1 MPAGEEFGVGA
12 DGEDRNGVCRMGA
25 SGPTD
30 MGLLVQE
37 RDARLAKR
45 VDGLVHV
52 LGILA
57 LAGTGGF
64 VEGFQFFLLVA
75 GDLHGVPETE
85 VLAVE
90 TFHILPAGFGCLFE
104 ELREAVGEDPRGA
117 FLVLEEVQMEGIIA
131 VAECQTACL
140 MIGGD
145 EDKGL
150 VGVREI
156 EIIGDLHG
164 VVHIPGLADGGCCI
178 VGMAGIVDHTTL
190 DHHEEALVS
199 GIEEGYGG

>member
-12 DGEDRNGVCRMGA
+12 DGEDRNGVCRVGA

-30 MGLLVQE
+30 VGFLVQE

-57 LAGTGGF
+57 LAGTSGF
-64 VEGFQFFLLVA
+64 VEGFQFFLLV
-75 GDLHGVPETE
+75 GRDLHGVPETE

-104 ELREAVGEDPRGA
+104 ELREAIGEDPRGA
-117 FLVLEEVQMEGIIA
+117 FLVFEDVQMERIIA
-131 VAECQTACL
+131 VAERQTACL

-145 EDKGL
+145 EDEGL
-150 VGVREI
+150 VGVREV

-164 VVHIPGLADGGCCI
+164 VVHIPSLADRGSCVI
-178 VGMAGIVDHTTL
+178 GMAGVVDHTTL
-190 DHHEEALVS
+190 DHHEEALVA

>member
-52 LGILA
+52 LGVLA
-57 LAGTGGF
+57 LAGTSGF
-64 VEGFQFFLLVA
+64 VEGFQFFLLI
-75 GDLHGVPETE
+75 GRDLHGVPETE

-90 TFHILPAGFGCLFE
+90 TLHIRPFGLGCFFE
-104 ELREAVGEDPRGA
+104 ELSEAVGEDPRGA
-117 FLVLEEVQMEGIIA
+117 FLVLEEVQMERIIA
-131 VAECQTACL
+131 VAERQTACL

-145 EDKGL
+145 EDEGL
-150 VGVREI
+150 VGVRQI
-156 EIIGDLHG
+156 EIIGYLHRL
-164 VVHIPGLADGGCCI
+164 VHIPSLADGGSGVI
-178 VGMAGIVDHTTL
+178 GMAGVVDHTTL
-190 DHHEEALVS
+190 DHHEEALVA
-199 GIEEGYGG
+199 GIEEGDGG

>member
-12 DGEDRNGVCRMGA
+12 DGEDRNGVCRVRAG
-25 SGPTD
+25 SPTD
-30 MGLLVQE
+30 VGLLVQE
-37 RDARLAKR
+37 RDARFAKR
-45 VDGLVHV
+45 IDGLVHV

-57 LAGTGGF
+57 LAGTSGF
-64 VEGFQFFLLVA
+64 VEVFEVILLVV
-75 GDLHGVPETE
+75 GDIHGVPETE

-90 TFHILPAGFGCLFE
+90 TLHIRPFGLGCFFE
-104 ELREAVGEDPRGA
+104 ELSEAVGEDPRGA
-117 FLVLEEVQMEGIIA
+117 FLVPEEVQMERIIA

-164 VVHIPGLADGGCCI
+164 IVHIPRLADRGSSVI
-178 VGMAGIVDHTTL
+178 GMAGIVDHTTL

>member
-12 DGEDRNGVCRMGA
+12 DGEDRYGVCRVGA

-57 LAGTGGF
+57 LAF
-64 VEGFQFFLLVA
+64 ACLLVEVFEVILLVV
-75 GDLHGVPETE
+75 GDLHGVPEAE

-90 TFHILPAGFGCLFE
+90 TLHIRPFGLGCFFE

-117 FLVLEEVQMEGIIA
+117 FLVLEEIQMERIIA
-131 VAECQTACL
+131 VAERQTACL

-164 VVHIPGLADGGCCI
+164 VVHIPGLADRGSSVI
-178 VGMAGIVDHTTL
+178 GMAGVVDHTTL

>member
-12 DGEDRNGVCRMGA
+12 DGEDRYGMRGVRAG
-25 SGPTD
+25 GPTD
-30 MGLLVQE
+30 VGLLVQE

-57 LAGTGGF
+57 LAGTSGF

-75 GDLHGVPETE
+75 GYLHGVPETE

-131 VAECQTACL
+131 VAERQTACL

-145 EDKGL
+145 EDECL

-164 VVHIPGLADGGCCI
+164 VVHIPSLADRGSCVI
-178 VGMAGIVDHTTL
+178 GMAGIVDHTTL